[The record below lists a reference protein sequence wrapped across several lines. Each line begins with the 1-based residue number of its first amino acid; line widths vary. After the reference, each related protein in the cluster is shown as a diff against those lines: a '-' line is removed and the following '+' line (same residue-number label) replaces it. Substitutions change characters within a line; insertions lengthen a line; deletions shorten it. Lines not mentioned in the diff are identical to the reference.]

1 MCEMSG
7 RLNSILEVDKL
18 EPFQRREVHKLCTM
32 MDRAEF
38 MRANVASMHKEEA
51 ALHNEMR
58 TDFVKLINI
67 LSGQLDDQASS
78 KEI

>member
-18 EPFQRREVHKLCTM
+18 EPFQRREVYKLCTM

-38 MRANVASMHKEEA
+38 MRANVASMHEEES
-51 ALHNEMR
+51 ALHDEMR